1 MCGAT
6 CANGLR
12 PRGRPASLLW
22 GFVERSTSI
31 SGRPLERT
39 EFRGTHR
46 YELRSLL
53 GVGAM
58 GVVYEA
64 FDRELGTRVALK
76 CLPSTSPQAFLRF
89 KREFRALQDLHHENL
104 VRLGELVY
112 ASEQLFFTME
122 LVEGSDIV
130 AYCWR
135 EETRASVGTSPVEA
149 GDITLDGRFDAVPSR
164 RTSTRLSPPGAP
176 DMERVRRTFAA
187 LVRGLMALHA
197 AEQVHRDVKPSNV
210 LVTRAGRVVLLD
222 FGVATAESSATPA
235 QADARPVGTVEYM
248 APEQSSSGR
257 TGRAADY
264 YSVGAM
270 LFEALT
276 GRLPFEGSS
285 AEVLEKKRHRTAP
298 RARDLSPAVPEALDA
313 LCARLLDIDPER
325 RPSGT
330 AILAALE
337 ATVPSAEQPRRASR
351 SLFVGRRRELDALRR
366 WLSEARPSKPSVIH
380 VEGESGTG
388 KTTLVRHF
396 LDGLL
401 EEPETLVLR
410 GRCSEREYVPYKA
423 LDGVVDGLAEFVAS
437 TDFAPVVATLERH
450 LPELVRTFPVLGKIR
465 GEERADSPPST
476 SDPYVRRLSLFDA
489 FRSLLASVC
498 AHRRVIL
505 ALDDMQWADAD
516 SLALLSAVLRP
527 PLDVSLPLVVVSR
540 PYWAG
545 RSFVRAFGGETLE
558 VDKLAQEEA
567 ATLASGLLVASG
579 CDEPSAGELAARIAC
594 EADGHPM
601 FIDELAQRAA
611 REGGSIA
618 EPITL
623 DAALWARVERLD
635 SLAQNLVKLVAV
647 AGNPLRVGTLARA
660 AARDNHHDFPTLAE
674 LQVLRKQH
682 LLRFD
687 GTEAASRVEPYHDR
701 VAVAVRAR
709 LSGGEQRDLH
719 ATLAAALEASP
730 DRDPAELAVH
740 WLGAGEPAR
749 AADYA
754 VSAAAN
760 AEAAL
765 AFERAG
771 RLYQMALECGPHR
784 PDAPALYERMGD
796 ALANAGLGSAAA
808 RAYLAATGHDEL
820 RTLDLERRAADQ
832 LFRSGHID
840 EAEPLIQRVLFRMG
854 VSVPRSS
861 FWSLVALIVS
871 RARLWFTRLERLPSA
886 RASVDEREVA
896 LLNACWSVG
905 VGLSMVNNIRGACLQ
920 SRYLILAHRLG
931 QPLPLLK
938 GLASEAGYVAVTGQ
952 GARKRSEALIRR
964 AELLAER
971 IGESYATGF
980 VTLAKAI
987 SAFLM
992 GDWAASQSF
1001 ARASQAVFET
1011 RPAGAMWELA
1021 SARTFELWSSFYL
1034 GDFERI
1040 RARIGDFIQQAE
1052 TRGDRYAATLH
1063 RSGLVVMAW
1072 LAADEVA
1079 VARQHVLE
1087 AEAGWSRAAFDFQ
1100 RYLITLG
1107 NCLIDLYEGSPQL
1120 AHRRLTEI
1128 WSGLTRSLYLRIQNL
1143 RFEAL
1148 YVRGASAIGA
1158 ATQAPNGEALLRDAE
1173 RCARRILRERVG
1185 WADALATL
1193 LSAGIADVRG
1203 DRMSA
1208 LDMWRAAAEKARA
1221 HGMELFADAAEFRA
1235 ALTQG
1240 GAAGMLELEAVRKR
1254 LAARAIREP
1263 DRICAALS
1271 PGVPVAKL
1279 RLVERG

>member
-1 MCGAT
+1 MSIG
-6 CANGLR
+6 
-12 PRGRPASLLW
+12 GRS
-22 GFVERSTSI
+22 
-31 SGRPLERT
+31 LERT
-39 EFRGTHR
+39 EFRGTNR

-53 GVGAM
+53 GAGAM

-112 ASEQLFFTME
+112 ASDQLFFTME
-122 LVEGSDIV
+122 LVEGADIV
-130 AYCWR
+130 SYCWHDDA
-135 EETRASVGTSPVEA
+135 RASARPLPVES
-149 GDITLDGRFDAVPSR
+149 GDVTLDGRDSNPSW
-164 RTSTRLSPPGAP
+164 RTIARFHRAGSP
-176 DMERVRRTFAA
+176 DVERIRSTFAE

-222 FGVATAESSATPA
+222 FGVATAESSAAPP
-235 QADARPVGTVEYM
+235 DARPVGTVEYM
-248 APEQSSSGR
+248 APEQASLGR
-257 TGRAADY
+257 TGRAADF

-276 GRLPFEGSS
+276 GRLPFEGSA
-285 AEVLEKKRHRTAP
+285 AEVFEKKRRERAP
-298 RARDLSPAVPEALDA
+298 RARDVSPAVPEALDV
-313 LCARLLDIDPER
+313 LCVRLLDTDPAR
-325 RPSGT
+325 RPSAA
-330 AILAALE
+330 AILAVLE
-337 ATVPSAEQPRRASR
+337 ATEPVVEAPRHATRA
-351 SLFVGRRRELDALRR
+351 LFVGRRRELDALGR
-366 WLSEARPSKPSVIH
+366 WLSEARPGKAAVIH
-380 VEGESGTG
+380 VEGESGSG

-396 LDGLL
+396 LERLL
-401 EEPETLVLR
+401 EDPGTLVLR

-423 LDGVVDGLAEFVAS
+423 LDGVVDGLVEFVGT
-437 TDFAPVVATLERH
+437 TDFAPIVAAVERS
-450 LPELVRTFPVLGKIR
+450 LPELVRAFPVLGRIR
-465 GEERADSPPST
+465 GERQADASPGT
-476 SDPYVRRLSLFDA
+476 GDPYVRRLALFGA

-498 AHRRVIL
+498 AHKRVIL

-527 PLDVSLPLVVVSR
+527 PLEVSLPLVVVSR

-545 RSFVRAFGGETLE
+545 RSFVRALGGETLE
-558 VDKLAQEEA
+558 LEKLAHDEA

-579 CDEPSAGELAARIAC
+579 CDAPSAGALAARIAR
-594 EADGHPM
+594 EADGHPL

-611 REGGSIA
+611 REGGRIA

-635 SLAQNLVKLVAV
+635 ARAQTLVKLAAI
-647 AGNPLRVGTLARA
+647 AGNALRLGTLSRA
-660 AARDNHHDFPTLAE
+660 ATPDNPHEFPALAE
-674 LQVLRKQH
+674 LHILRNQH
-682 LLRFD
+682 FLRFD

-709 LSGGEQRDLH
+709 LSGDEQRALH
-719 ATLAAALEASP
+719 AALAAALEASS

-740 WLGAGEPAR
+740 WLGAGEATR

-754 VSAAAN
+754 VSAAVN

-771 RLYQMALECGPHR
+771 RLYQMALDCR
-784 PDAPALYERMGD
+784 PDRADAPALYEKMGD

-808 RAYLAATGHDEL
+808 RAYLAATGDDEL

-840 EAEPLIQRVLFRMG
+840 EAEPLIQRVLYRMG

-861 FWSLVALIVS
+861 FWSLVALLVS
-871 RARLWFTRLERLPSA
+871 RARLWFTRLDRLPRT
-886 RASVDEREVA
+886 RAPVDPRDVA
-896 LLNACWSVG
+896 LLNACWSVA

-938 GLASEAGYVAVTGQ
+938 ALASEAGYVAVTGQ
-952 GARKRSEALIRR
+952 RARKRSEALIRR
-964 AELLAER
+964 AEVLAHG

-987 SAFLM
+987 SSFLM
-992 GDWAASQSF
+992 GDWAASRDF
-1001 ARASQAVFET
+1001 ARSAQAVFET

-1072 LAADEVA
+1072 LAADEVTL
-1079 VARQHVLE
+1079 ARQHALE
-1087 AEAGWSRAAFDFQ
+1087 AEAGWSRATFDFQ

-1107 NCLIDLYEGSPQL
+1107 NCLVDLYEGTPRL
-1120 AHRRLTEI
+1120 AHRRITEI
-1128 WSGLTRSLYLRIQNL
+1128 WPGLERSLYLRIQNL

-1158 ATQAPNGEALLRDAE
+1158 ATDAPNREALLRDGE
-1173 RCARRILRERVG
+1173 RCARRIARERVG
-1185 WADALATL
+1185 WADALAMF
-1193 LSAGIADVRG
+1193 LSAGIANVRG
-1203 DRMSA
+1203 ERERA
-1208 LDMWRAAAEKARA
+1208 RGEWRRAAEKARA

-1235 ALTQG
+1235 ALAEG
-1240 GAAGMLELEAVRKR
+1240 GDAGMFELEALRKR
-1254 LAARAIREP
+1254 LAARGIREP
-1263 DRICAALS
+1263 DRICALLS
-1271 PGVPVAKL
+1271 PGVPVSKL
-1279 RLVERG
+1279 RLAELA